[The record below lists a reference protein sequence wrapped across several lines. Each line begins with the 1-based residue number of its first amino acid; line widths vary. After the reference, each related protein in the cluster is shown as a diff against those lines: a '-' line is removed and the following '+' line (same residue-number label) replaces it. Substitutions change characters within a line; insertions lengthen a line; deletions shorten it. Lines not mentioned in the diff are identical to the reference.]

1 MISLLSSVLQSHTHI
16 PCHTTFHPF
25 RSISSESHKYS
36 GQLSD
41 FQVTSEVFCHLAE
54 TIENQ
59 ARQAINGNLIVS
71 ITDSLAQTKSF
82 CLGLFVEGLLLV
94 KKRSDVLI
102 ESLSVISTHN
112 TK

>member
-1 MISLLSSVLQSHTHI
+1 MSCIQHHDITVKFCSPIPHTYHVI
-16 PCHTTFHPF
+16 PF

-41 FQVTSEVFCHLAE
+41 SQITSEVFCHLAE

-94 KKRSDVLI
+94 KKSP
-102 ESLSVISTHN
+102 TF
-112 TK
+112 